1 MVMNN
6 NDIITALETGVM
18 PNPNDRFNTAPSGRP
33 EFGQVYVIP
42 AALRNAIISELKSH
56 AAAKAS
62 AAKAKPVKQSPNIS
76 AVASEAVPAVKGKK
90 PE

>member
-1 MVMNN
+1 MVMKNE
-6 NDIITALETGVM
+6 DIIKALETGVM
-18 PNPNDRFNTAPSGRP
+18 PNPKDRFNTTPSGRL

-56 AAAKAS
+56 AATKVS
-62 AAKAKPVKQSPNIS
+62 VKAKPVKQSPNIS